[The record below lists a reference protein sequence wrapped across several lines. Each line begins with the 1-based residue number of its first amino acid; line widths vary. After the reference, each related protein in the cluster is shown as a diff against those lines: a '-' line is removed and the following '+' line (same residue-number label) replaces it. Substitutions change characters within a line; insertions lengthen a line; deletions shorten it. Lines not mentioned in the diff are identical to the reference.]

1 MNDLTQSFLTL
12 APGTPMEG
20 GFFGGNFTHAGTN
33 YALIVAPKAEG
44 QSGGIWIP
52 RNKDVPG
59 AKSYNDGIAN
69 TMAMAEAGS
78 KIAQWALALR
88 IADCADW
95 YLPSQD
101 ELEILYRNLKPT
113 AEENYCYA
121 RSGIN
126 LSALPPTRPYTPD
139 FPVQTQ
145 AEAFRLDGPE
155 AFDEAWYWSSTQH
168 AATSGIAWIQN
179 FGGGSQIYYDK
190 SFEARARAVRRLVIS

>member
-1 MNDLTQSFLTL
+1 MNAITQSILTI
-12 APGTPMEG
+12 APGTPFEG
-20 GFFGGNFTHAGTN
+20 GFFGGNFTLDGTN
-33 YALIVAPKAEG
+33 YALIAAPKAEG

-52 RNKDVPG
+52 RGKDVPG
-59 AKSYNDGIAN
+59 AKAYDDGLAN
-69 TMAMAEAGS
+69 TKAMAEAGS

-88 IADCADW
+88 IAGYDDW
-95 YLPSQD
+95 YLPAQD

-113 AEENYCYA
+113 TAENYCYA

-168 AATSGIAWIQN
+168 AAGSDGAWNQD
-179 FGGGSQIYYDK
+179 FGYGGQYLDLK
-190 SFEARARAVRRLVIS
+190 SFEARARAVRRLVIQ

>member
-1 MNDLTQSFLTL
+1 MNAITQSILTI
-12 APGTPMEG
+12 APGTPFEG
-20 GFFGGNFTHAGTN
+20 GFFGGNFTLDGTN
-33 YALIVAPKAEG
+33 YALIAAPKAEG

-59 AKSYNDGIAN
+59 AKSYNDGLAN
-69 TMAMAEAGS
+69 TTAMAEAGS

-88 IADCADW
+88 IADYADW

-101 ELEILYRNLKPT
+101 ELEILYRNLKPSM
-113 AEENYCYA
+113 AENYCYA

-126 LSALPPTRPYTPD
+126 LSALPPTRPYAPD

-145 AEAFRLDGPE
+145 ADAFRMDGPE

-168 AATSGIAWIQN
+168 AAYSNDAWHQDFDDGYQYDGI
-179 FGGGSQIYYDK
+179 K